1 MTALD
6 ILLDLRAK
14 ANDQR
19 RSAITLKPKNASRP
33 SMLKGNSNIGIQV
46 DNSIIWPPVHLSQL
60 DIAQLCQQD
69 VHTALY
75 GITPENVGSAPS
87 YPIDQDNPVTVRR
100 FLCYENL
107 TKNKGGS
114 TWALCCALVAFL
126 DDNAREAWY
135 ASTGPQNRFYSTLP
149 EFLEY
154 AKGALRHNM
163 IERVICLLTP
173 WFYDATEVRNLAR
186 EGNVA
191 LPIAWEK
198 RCFRSGMTLVVTRD
212 GNKENSRAW

>member
-69 VHTALY
+69 VHTAL
-75 GITPENVGSAPS
+75 
-87 YPIDQDNPVTVRR
+87 
-100 FLCYENL
+100 
-107 TKNKGGS
+107 GGS
-114 TWALCCALVAFL
+114 TWALCCAPVAFL

-135 ASTGPQNRFYSTLP
+135 ASTGPQSRFYSTLP